1 MADGLLTCLL
11 APFLAKA
18 TRQLPS
24 SPTPR
29 LYLIIISK
37 CLPAVA
43 EGKNAIDYVAFM
55 AALRTGLITYVP
67 VNRQAVSHSAG
78 NCLVLPP
85 GACAR
90 QRSMLFMVSNLQ
102 QHIGKHVVTLLECSP
117 PAEH

>member
-1 MADGLLTCLL
+1 M
-11 APFLAKA
+11 
-18 TRQLPS
+18 
-24 SPTPR
+24 
-29 LYLIIISK
+29 
-37 CLPAVA
+37 A

-55 AALRTGLITYVP
+55 DALRTGLITYVP